1 MRRLLKARRLLK
13 EIRYVRLRQTDV
25 SGHYLHVVHIA
36 PLYPF
41 EQVPSQT
48 GLKLINLKWQD
59 VLI

>member
-1 MRRLLKARRLLK
+1 MLIKGPAFIK
-13 EIRYVRLRQTDV
+13 GNTVCEAEASTDV